1 MAREISANGFKYIR
15 KDVHDFVVLSNKR
28 GIKSAIDL
36 TNKIDTPGADRS
48 CILAKKLYADKE
60 LVDLKILCDGKTFEC
75 HKVVLSCQSEVFKT
89 MIKNK
94 DLTETKTGIMKIE
107 ERDIS
112 YDNMGQLL
120 YYLYHE
126 KIKDI
131 SMINPDILVAAD
143 KYIVKGLLDECSKYF
158 EANLSLQNALD
169 VLVTAEFTNQKNL
182 FEAASR
188 FVGKNIGSLN
198 KSSAYEDLLKNNP
211 TIVDNVLSKMLDVG
225 PGSNPDNGT
234 KYPAGQIPN
243 ESLNQKKE
251 LLNDDHLFCYGLK
264 PRYRD

>member
-1 MAREISANGFKYIR
+1 MRHP
-15 KDVHDFVVLSNKR
+15 V
-28 GIKSAIDL
+28 
-36 TNKIDTPGADRS
+36 
-48 CILAKKLYADKE
+48 
-60 LVDLKILCDGKTFEC
+60 
-75 HKVVLSCQSEVFKT
+75 
-89 MIKNK
+89 
-94 DLTETKTGIMKIE
+94 
-107 ERDIS
+107 
-112 YDNMGQLL
+112 
-120 YYLYHE
+120 
-126 KIKDI
+126 
-131 SMINPDILVAAD
+131 VAAD
-143 KYIVKGLLDECSKYF
+143 KYNVCGLLDECSKYF

-188 FVGKNIGSLN
+188 FVGKNIGSLK
-198 KSSAYEDLLKNNP
+198 KSSAYEDLLKKNP
-211 TIVDNVLSKMLDVG
+211 TIIANVLSKMLDVG